1 MAYYIFLKSLRSL
14 EEFRKN
20 PHVKIPP
27 KSPSTNFQSLGKF
40 KNPIFNSEIPFSL
53 FSARLT
59 LRPTRPLAQPA
70 HWPRRSRGPKSS
82 RPAHQAAHQTRL
94 RGKYVFPFGSR
105 LPSRPPLLRLFV
117 NRAPAVSSIPHLQ
130 PPELARTA
138 TAPRPPSAAQLH
150 VSGAT
155 GPLPP
160 RLHFPSLIS
169 PLKPSPV
176 FNGVKA
182 INAGVKL
189 PGHPSPAL
197 PRPPIKGEHPHRVSP
212 HLSLLLFPYLHA

>member
-40 KNPIFNSEIPFSL
+40 KNTIFNSEISLSL
-53 FSARLT
+53 FLARPT
-59 LRPTRPLAQPA
+59 LRPTWPLAQPA
-70 HWPRRSRGPKSS
+70 HWPRRPHRPKPSQ
-82 RPAHQAAHQTRL
+82 PAHLAARRLRL

-105 LPSRPPLLRLFV
+105 LPSRPPLPRLSD

-130 PPELARTA
+130 PPELPRAT

-150 VSGAT
+150 ASGAT

-160 RLHFPSLIS
+160 RLHFPSLKS

-176 FNGVKA
+176 FNGVKV
-182 INAGVKL
+182 INVGVKL
-189 PGHPSPAL
+189 PGHPSPVL
-197 PRPPIKGEHPHRVSP
+197 PRP
-212 HLSLLLFPYLHA
+212 L